1 MSRMTKFLKQTCT
14 FERANRNTDGSI
26 KLNKF
31 GEVEY
36 FAPVQL
42 KCRRERIIKDVQT
55 TNGAILK
62 SSTRYFT
69 DETAAINADDKLDG
83 RVVLEVEEYTNQLGK
98 PEGYE
103 SYV

>member
-26 KLNKF
+26 KLNQF

-69 DETAAINADDKLDG
+69 DEAVAIDADDKLDG
-83 RVVLEVEEYTNQLGK
+83 RVVLEVEEYTNQLGQ